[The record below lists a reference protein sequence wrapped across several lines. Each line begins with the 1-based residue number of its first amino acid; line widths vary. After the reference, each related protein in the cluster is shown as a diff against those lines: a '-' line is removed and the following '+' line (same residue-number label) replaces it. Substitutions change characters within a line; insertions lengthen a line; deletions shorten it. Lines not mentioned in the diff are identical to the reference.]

1 VIADEVKV
9 TPKHRRAPSFGY
21 LVSDGTAK
29 GTAIV
34 DEDGTRLLDHLPVVS
49 IEWKI
54 APRGGIGT
62 GHAIRATIELE
73 YLPARVVAPLSYTM
87 RFGNERKVLKRI
99 EFEDGT
105 VWEPEIT

>member
-1 VIADEVKV
+1 MSDFEQK
-9 TPKHRRAPSFGY
+9 RAPSFGY

-34 DEDGTRLLDHLPVVS
+34 DAEGNRLLDHLPVVS

-54 APRGGIGT
+54 APRKGIAT
-62 GHAIRATIELE
+62 GHDIRATIELE
-73 YLPARVVAPLSYTM
+73 YLPVRVVAPLSYTM